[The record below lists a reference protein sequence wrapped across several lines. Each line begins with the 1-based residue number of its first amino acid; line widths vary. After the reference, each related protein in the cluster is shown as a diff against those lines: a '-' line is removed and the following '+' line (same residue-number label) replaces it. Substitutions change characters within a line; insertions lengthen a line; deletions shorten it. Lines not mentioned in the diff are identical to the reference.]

1 MYYVTIHLTIE
12 EFFLLFLLSFQY
24 LPCPIFPCAS
34 SVHPP
39 RGPSSI
45 HYSNHRPG
53 KKKAVTLEYLHD
65 KKQARKPKIIFFSF
79 CGSSYYHSLREL
91 FVTRTFSGR
100 RQGLDMFLIVVGG

>member
-24 LPCPIFPCAS
+24 FPFPIFPCAS

-65 KKQARKPKIIFFSF
+65 KKQARKTENHFFFLSAGPRIITVYV
-79 CGSSYYHSLREL
+79 SYLL
-91 FVTRTFSGR
+91 
-100 RQGLDMFLIVVGG
+100 QGLSPVGGKGLIRS